1 MELYE
6 KCAHC
11 LTGKEALHLKDSR
24 GRVSKDS
31 LKGFSNHFKITESP
45 QSRGGHDRHQE
56 EDEDDHLLQADDLIG
71 RLRTLHIPGS
81 LINV

>member
-1 MELYE
+1 MAYQ
-6 KCAHC
+6 

-31 LKGFSNHFKITESP
+31 LKGFNNHFKVSESP
-45 QSRGGHDRHQE
+45 QSRGKHDCQ

-71 RLRTLHIPGS
+71 RLRTLHTLGLQI
-81 LINV
+81 